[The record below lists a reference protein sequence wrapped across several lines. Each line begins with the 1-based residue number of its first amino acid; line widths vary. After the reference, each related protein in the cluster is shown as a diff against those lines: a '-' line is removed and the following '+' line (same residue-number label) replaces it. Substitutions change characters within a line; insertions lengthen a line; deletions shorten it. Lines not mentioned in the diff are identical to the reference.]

1 MPPDPNDLV
10 RIKHPDVDAIG
21 GPVTRA
27 SVDETW
33 KHLGWS
39 VLSADEEATYLER
52 RRIAE
57 LTGQPI
63 EKVTATSAGKGK

>member
-1 MPPDPNDLV
+1 MPPDPNEFV
-10 RIKHPDVDAIG
+10 RIKHPDVASIG

-27 SVDETW
+27 SVDLVW
-33 KHLGWS
+33 RHLGWT
-39 VLSADEEATYLER
+39 VLSPDEEASYLEA

-63 EKVTATSAGKGK
+63 ESVTAKAGKGK